1 MAKRGLHRSFRAVLR
16 FSQPSSFVM
25 TQELL
30 ISLPEAAMVRITP
43 TGRQA
48 LEFRCGGKVPYIGFR
63 ICKAVTDGF
72 TGINNTSA
80 SYSKKKIHIFSA
92 AELNS
97 LPDLGKPWIWNDAS
111 KSYIGNSC
119 LVKYGSDFI
128 NKTGFNGTVSAVV
141 DQNFL
146 QCCSFRSVATLRC
159 VSFPKTTRVG

>member
-1 MAKRGLHRSFRAVLR
+1 MDSEWQKTWPAQVISGSTAFQPAVFICDDAGIAHFTSGSCDGKDHTNWKTGFWSFGA
-16 FSQPSSFVM
+16 
-25 TQELL
+25 E
-30 ISLPEAAMVRITP
+30 E
-43 TGRQA
+43 
-48 LEFRCGGKVPYIGFR
+48 KVPYIGFR

-141 DQNFL
+141 DQKLFYNAVL
-146 QCCSFRSVATLRC
+146 SEVWQL
-159 VSFPKTTRVG
+159 